1 MKAFLK
7 LLFLSV
13 SILLN
18 SHPNSSILYQFFQ
31 DKTDLLRDFIYL
43 LKTGPGS
50 GERGVDIP
58 LDIRIHACRCLV
70 AIVGSRDNSSVSVLG
85 RFSWLQHEL
94 GVNRGQYMG
103 LLPCLLRSTALYLM
117 GQEVPASIDPDTTES
132 DNDDRMRW
140 IEMILILTQSLIQTS
155 TALQALTD
163 NGFVALA
170 ISLLQQMP
178 AENRS
183 PLRLG
188 VETVVV
194 QVKNYFINLCIICS
208 SFFKRIHAFSS
219 ASN

>member
-1 MKAFLK
+1 
-7 LLFLSV
+7 
-13 SILLN
+13 
-18 SHPNSSILYQFFQ
+18 
-31 DKTDLLRDFIYL
+31 
-43 LKTGPGS
+43 
-50 GERGVDIP
+50 
-58 LDIRIHACRCLV
+58 
-70 AIVGSRDNSSVSVLG
+70 
-85 RFSWLQHEL
+85 
-94 GVNRGQYMG
+94 
-103 LLPCLLRSTALYLM
+103 
-117 GQEVPASIDPDTTES
+117 
-132 DNDDRMRW
+132 MRW
-140 IEMILILTQSLIQTS
+140 IEMILILTQSHIQTS
-155 TALQALTD
+155 SALQALTD